1 MRLEHRFRV
10 PAGPDETWAL
20 LLDARALSSAVPG
33 LRLDEILADEV
44 AGSVR
49 IDVGDRCVTYR
60 GEAAFVEKDPAD
72 RHLVVEA
79 AGRESEHGR
88 AASATLAV
96 ALEPDGDTTTVVLQ
110 ADLDVEG
117 GAPDA
122 DRATVYAAVQRVVDS
137 LAGEVTQRLRH
148 PEPAPWTEDPVHEC
162 RPRAHAGVGA
172 AGAGSP
178 PVAADLP
185 AADPLTAAAVTA
197 ADPVAADPLVADPV
211 AAADPVVPVDLPA
224 PAGPVNPVDRPAPA
238 AWPVARS
245 LHRRPG
251 SVPPALWLVGLLV
264 LVAMVAWLLRR
275 LRD

>member
-33 LRLDEILADEV
+33 LHLDAVLADEA

-79 AGRESEHGR
+79 VGRESEHGPTV
-88 AASATLAV
+88 SATLAV
-96 ALEPDGDTTTVVLQ
+96 ALESAGDSTTVVLQ

-117 GAPDA
+117 GGPDA

-148 PEPAPWTEDPVHEC
+148 PQTAPWTEDPVHDC
-162 RPRAHAGVGA
+162 RRAHAMAGVPMVA
-172 AGAGSP
+172 AGAVTGP
-178 PVAADLP
+178 I
-185 AADPLTAAAVTA
+185 DPG
-197 ADPVAADPLVADPV
+197 LVLADPV
-211 AAADPVVPVDLPA
+211 AAADPVAPDALPA
-224 PAGPVNPVDRPAPA
+224 RVGPAAVVERPDPADRPTASP
-238 AWPVARS
+238 
-245 LHRRPG
+245 LHRRPS
-251 SVPPALWLVGLLV
+251 SVPPAVWLAGLLV
-264 LVAMVAWLLRR
+264 LLALVLWLVRR
-275 LRD
+275 LRN